1 MRPSAA
7 VGPSLALLTLLAI
20 AACTPA
26 GEPAE
31 ALCAC
36 PPGERPVVDA
46 ALVAFL
52 SKARA
57 AHHRADLALAAGDRA
72 GAVASLVA
80 LVDGPAPVR
89 TAPEAREVVA
99 DTRARLA
106 DLRSLDGA
114 FEAAER
120 DVEEGLALAKETTH
134 FRGHL
139 FEMRGLVEQRRA
151 KALADGG
158 DAAGAER
165 ARERAMAAFQAA
177 IDNQD
182 EVIRR
187 ALGEDDAR

>member
-1 MRPSAA
+1 MGHTLVP
-7 VGPSLALLTLLAI
+7 LALLAL
-20 AACTPA
+20 AACAPT

-36 PPGERPVVDA
+36 PPGDGPVVDA
-46 ALVAFL
+46 TLVAFL

-72 GAVASLVA
+72 GAVAA
-80 LVDGPAPVR
+80 LVGLVEGPAPVR

-114 FEAAER
+114 FDAAER
-120 DVEEGLALAKETTH
+120 DVEKGLALATETTH

-151 KALADGG
+151 KALADSG

-177 IDNQD
+177 IENQD

-187 ALGEDDAR
+187 ALGEDGAR